1 MKLLPDGKL
10 LVLLRGATDSDHRV
24 RLYHTNGAVDL
35 AWNETVA
42 NNFGFSIGVTAG
54 ITNSRGVALDVQ
66 RSGRVIAMGTATGA
80 GAGAG
85 AGVVREPRVV
95 ALKLGDVNTARAC
108 NLDIDN
114 DGKILPTTD
123 GLLLS
128 RAAAGLTGNAV
139 ISGAIGA
146 GALRNDW
153 PKIRDYLVTQCGMV
167 IAQ

>member
-1 MKLLPDGKL
+1 
-10 LVLLRGATDSDHRV
+10 V
-24 RLYHTNGAVDL
+24 RLYHTNGAIDK

-42 NNFGFSIGVTAG
+42 NNFGFGIGQPSGAG
-54 ITNSRGVALDVQ
+54 TTNSRGVALDVQ
-66 RSGRVIAMGTATGA
+66 RSGRVIAMGMTTGA
-80 GAGAG
+80 GAL
-85 AGVVREPRVV
+85 REPRVV

-139 ISGAIGA
+139 IGGAIGV

-153 PKIRDYLVTQCGMV
+153 QKIREYLVTQCGMV
-167 IAQ
+167 IP